1 MPAQT
6 RLQTDEQ
13 EVLAVNQAFY
23 EALQNLDLEKMGDVW
38 WHENWVKCVHPGR
51 DLIEGWEE
59 VWESW
64 TNIFRSTEYLRV
76 AISRPLVRVVGDAA
90 WVSCIENVTS
100 TLGSDFAT
108 AMIEATNIFVRR
120 EGQWRMVHHHAAP
133 LPGRLPSGT
142 SLTVQ

>member
-1 MPAQT
+1 M
-6 RLQTDEQ
+6 
-13 EVLAVNQAFY
+13 AVNQAFY